1 MLSTPS
7 NFKPVIVSTGG
18 ADPSAI
24 AVPISDFEDPPN
36 PRHLLHLGRSHRPWR
51 LPLGEDRS
59 GSP

>member
-24 AVPISDFEDPPN
+24 AVPIPDFEDPP
-36 PRHLLHLGRSHRPWR
+36 LKKACS
-51 LPLGEDRS
+51 
-59 GSP
+59 